1 MSNVLL
7 MTFERKTCHLNVR
20 GGKLDAN
27 RKNGFGK
34 RAEIFNL
41 YFYIVIHS
49 ISI

>member
-1 MSNVLL
+1 MSNVVL

-34 RAEIFNL
+34 ELKFSICIFIL
-41 YFYIVIHS
+41 
-49 ISI
+49 